1 MHFGLTEEQKLLQE
15 TVRNFVAGEC
25 PPQAVRAVFDAGGSH
40 DPALW
45 KGLAELGVAGIAV
58 PEAYGG
64 AGLELLD
71 LALVA
76 EELGAGAVPAPF
88 LGHAMA
94 CVAIALGG
102 SEEQRERWLPG
113 LAAGEVLG
121 TVAYSEPGG
130 GLDPGALATECRE
143 GALFG
148 AKSLVPN
155 ASAADLLVVAGAGGR
170 LFAVERGAPG
180 LRLEPVSNIDRT
192 RPLESVRLEGAPAE
206 ELERPVA
213 DRVRDAGLVLLAADA
228 FGCGHRLVRMSAEY
242 AKTRQQFGR
251 PIAEFQAVK
260 HQLADMAV
268 EIDPSRGL
276 WWFAAHAFDHL
287 PEERERAAAL
297 AKAHITDRA
306 MQVARSAVETH
317 GGLGFTWECDVQIYF
332 KRAAFDRVVLGTPD
346 QHRDRIADLG
356 GY

>member
-15 TVRNFVAGEC
+15 TVRSFVAGEC
-25 PPQAVRAVFDAGGSH
+25 PPQVVRAVFDAGGAH

-45 KGLAELGVAGIAV
+45 KGLSELGVAGMVV
-58 PEAYGG
+58 PEVYGG

-94 CVAIALGG
+94 CVALSLGA
-102 SEEQRERWLPG
+102 SESQRERWLPA
-113 LAAGEVLG
+113 LASGELVG
-121 TVAYSEPGG
+121 TVGWSEPGG
-130 GLDPGALATECRE
+130 VIDPEAFTVEFRE

-155 ASAADLLVVAGAGGR
+155 ASAAGLLVVAGPDGR
-170 LFAVERGAPG
+170 LFVVERGAPG
-180 LRLEPVSNIDRT
+180 LRTEAVSNIDRT
-192 RPLESVRLEGAPAE
+192 RPLEKVILEGVPAE
-206 ELERPVA
+206 ELEQPVG

-242 AKTRQQFGR
+242 AKARQQFGR

-260 HQLADMAV
+260 HQLANMAV
-268 EIDPSRGL
+268 EIDPSRAL
-276 WWFAAHAFDHL
+276 WWFAAHAFDHM
-287 PEERERAAAL
+287 PEEREKAAAL

-306 MQVARSAVETH
+306 ARVARDAVEAH